1 MIAQQRPTQTL
12 RFGSLLT
19 AFAAVLGHLPVL
31 GAWWN
36 RDDWGLLARASGLIE
51 ADGPARLLSQDWYWR
66 ALWPVFGLDPTP
78 WAVTRLLMHAGVAM
92 LTYRL
97 ASRRLDFGPGPS
109 LIVGLLVAWSPLAF
123 TPLHW
128 ASGVQELLGLVLALA
143 ALDRIFAGGRC
154 LVSGTILGVAAIL
167 SKENALALP
176 ILVLGLT
183 ALGAFD
189 HRGRRG
195 PLVVGVILLVAAI
208 AESWLVLQHFAHSDG
223 LPYDIG
229 SLVSIPINLCQ
240 YGWWLMS
247 AAWPWPTAHWMTV
260 TGLAGLLFWS
270 GWTFFV
276 WKRWQRGDRR
286 AAVLLA
292 AALLSLAPALVLNT
306 HLYPYLALAAWVPFM
321 LTIGLVLEQRR
332 SDITQ
337 RFAIGLTIMI
347 VLAGWAGTTARI
359 KMRNSEG
366 LPLDSS
372 VRGAALAYAGMDI
385 FTGIPVPAPDGMII
399 VQPDVLRG
407 EPIRPTD
414 WYGAL
419 AGTLGPR
426 VALPDGPKVQWR
438 SDLETLPRECIV
450 LADGGKAL
458 VFWGQPTQARL
469 ILSLVRI
476 GQGRHNEALDLILRT
491 LVYADETVPIM
502 LQQAMLTVPPEDVR
516 ARVSGFLATV
526 DSSGLPDAQI
536 AGVRQAALDL
546 LRQLD
551 LLPPDFTP

>member
-31 GAWWN
+31 GSWWN

-78 WAVTRLLMHAGVAM
+78 WAVTRLLLHAAIAM

-97 ASRRLDFGPGPS
+97 ACRRLDFGPGPS

-128 ASGVQELLGLVLALA
+128 AAGVQELLGLALALA

-154 LVSGTILGVAAIL
+154 LVPGTILGVAAIL

-195 PLVVGVILLVAAI
+195 PLIVGVILLAAAI
-208 AESWLVLQHFAHSDG
+208 VESRLVLQHFAHSDG

-247 AAWPWPTAHWMTV
+247 AAWPWPTAHWLTV
-260 TGLAGLLFWS
+260 TGLAGLLFWT
-270 GWTFFV
+270 GWAFFV
-276 WKRWQRGDRR
+276 WRRWQRGDRR
-286 AAVLLA
+286 AAALLA
-292 AALLSLAPALVLNT
+292 AALLTLAPALVLST

-332 SDITQ
+332 SDMSQ
-337 RFAIGLTIMI
+337 RFAVGLTIVI
-347 VLAGWAGTTARI
+347 ILAGLAGTTARI

-385 FTGIPVPAPDGMII
+385 FAGIPIPAPDGFII

-407 EPIRPTD
+407 DPIRPTD

-426 VALPDGPKVQWR
+426 VALPDGPEVQWR

-458 VFWGQPTQARL
+458 VFWGPPTQARL
-469 ILSLVRI
+469 IMSLVRI

-502 LQQAMLTVPPEDVR
+502 LQQAMITVPPEDVR
-516 ARVSGFLATV
+516 ARVGGFLATV

-551 LLPPDFTP
+551 LMPPDITP